1 MSIYELSSCGI
12 ESHCSH
18 LESFTYPRVSH
29 KGSEGRGKVFDIF
42 DFWSCWALFCIEL
55 TDFIP
60 TSFFKEI
67 VIVLLKMHAAGEII
81 VKICLK
87 ARYIFFRICSSQS
100 SEGQERWAWRK
111 VIHLIFFARGWGER
125 YDRMVESFENLSM
138 CPPPNPCPLL
148 SDKPCTHILNL
159 VLPK

>member
-1 MSIYELSSCGI
+1 MSIYELSPCGI

-29 KGSEGRGKVFDIF
+29 KDSEGRGKVFDIF
-42 DFWSCWALFCIEL
+42 DFWPCWVLFCIEL
-55 TDFIP
+55 TDLIP
-60 TSFFKEI
+60 TNFFKEI
-67 VIVLLKMHAAGEII
+67 VIVLPKMHTVGEII

-111 VIHLIFFARGWGER
+111 VIHLIFLLGGGGEIWQNGGK
-125 YDRMVESFENLSM
+125 FENLSM
-138 CPPPNPCPLL
+138 RPPPNPCPLF
-148 SDKPCTHILNL
+148 SDKLCTHILNL